1 MVEEWHVRAL
11 ARGARWPL
19 SLLLKVVAQQKNR
32 CYWAGGS
39 QAVEQER
46 VLKRFL
52 QVPVVLEVLP
62 VPGRHLFRDVQAHPE
77 DHMGDLKCVR
87 ASSRRSQ

>member
-32 CYWAGGS
+32 RYWVGVS
-39 QAVEQER
+39 QAVEQ
-46 VLKRFL
+46 
-52 QVPVVLEVLP
+52 
-62 VPGRHLFRDVQAHPE
+62 
-77 DHMGDLKCVR
+77 
-87 ASSRRSQ
+87 